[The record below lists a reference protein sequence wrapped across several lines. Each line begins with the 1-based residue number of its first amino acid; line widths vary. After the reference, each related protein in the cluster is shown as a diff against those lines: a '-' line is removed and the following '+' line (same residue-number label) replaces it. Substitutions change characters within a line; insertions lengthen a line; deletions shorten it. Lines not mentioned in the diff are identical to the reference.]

1 MELPETILSLKGKDI
16 WVIGGAGY
24 LGQPTVTLLSKA
36 GATVLC
42 CDLNGRAA
50 QLAAASGMEATVT
63 PADINTGEEAAV
75 KAFVEKQVAERGT
88 PHGLVDLSFASTSKI
103 MEDLTAADFNNV
115 NKAITNTFLLARAA
129 GTHMAAQQR
138 GSIVLFSSMYG
149 NVAPYPAVYEEL
161 GMNKNPVEYGAGKAA
176 IIQMTRY
183 LAVHWGRRN
192 VRCNCISPGP
202 FPNPRVQEAHPE
214 FIKRLSEKTPMGRV
228 GKGHEIAGTVAFLI
242 SEAASY
248 ITGQN
253 ILVDGGWTAW

>member
-1 MELPETILSLKGKDI
+1 MGVLENILSLKGKDV

-24 LGQPTVTLLSKA
+24 LGQPTVALLSRA
-36 GATVLC
+36 GARVLC

-50 QLAAASGMEATVT
+50 QFVTANALEASVT
-63 PADINTGEEAAV
+63 PADINTGDETLV
-75 KAFVEKQVAERGT
+75 KAFVEKQVAERGV
-88 PHGLVDLSFASTSKI
+88 PQGLVDLSFSSTAKI
-103 MEDLTAADFNNV
+103 MEELTAGDFNNV
-115 NKAITNTFLLARAA
+115 NKAITNTFLLAREV
-129 GTHMAAQQR
+129 GTRMAAQQA

-149 NVAPYPAVYEEL
+149 NVAPYPAVYDGL

-176 IIQMTRY
+176 VIQMTRY
-183 LAVHWGRRN
+183 LAVHWGRSN

-202 FPNPRVQEAHPE
+202 FPNPGVQEKHPE

-228 GKGHEIAGTVAFLI
+228 GKGHEIAGTVAFLV